1 MSKQKQKKE
10 RLALKIAKLFKEK
23 EKIKLYLYVV
33 NHYKESAIDKALE
46 DTMKVENDKIKK
58 SRSALFFHL
67 LKKYDKE
74 L

>member
-33 NHYKESAIDKALE
+33 NHYKESAIDKAFE
-46 DTMKVENDKIKK
+46 ETMKVPNIEIKK

>member
-10 RLALKIAKLFKEK
+10 RLAHKIAKLFNEN

-33 NHYKESAIDKALE
+33 NHYKESAIDKALV
-46 DTMKVENDKIKK
+46 DTMKVPNIEIKK
-58 SRSALFFHL
+58 SRSALFFNL